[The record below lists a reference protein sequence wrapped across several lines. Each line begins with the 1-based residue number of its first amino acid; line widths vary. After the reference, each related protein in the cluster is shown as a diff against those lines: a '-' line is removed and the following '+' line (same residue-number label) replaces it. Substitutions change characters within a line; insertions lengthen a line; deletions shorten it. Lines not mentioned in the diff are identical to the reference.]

1 MDAKITKK
9 RLGHLLSYDWIKMI
23 LAVVLAIVVWS
34 LVFTT
39 SATRITNTQRFVV
52 CNYLNTRFA
61 YSATAYD
68 GYSM

>member
-9 RLGHLLSYDWIKMI
+9 RLAYMLSYDWIK
-23 LAVVLAIVVWS
+23 LVLAIVAAIVVWV

-52 CNYLNTRFA
+52 CNYLGVQYGQKIKIYERI
-61 YSATAYD
+61 
-68 GYSM
+68 